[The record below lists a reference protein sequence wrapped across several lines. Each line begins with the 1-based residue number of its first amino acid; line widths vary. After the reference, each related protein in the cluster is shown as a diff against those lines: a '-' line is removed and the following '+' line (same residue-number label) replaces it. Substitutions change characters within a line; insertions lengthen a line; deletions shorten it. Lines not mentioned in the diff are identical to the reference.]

1 MFETV
6 PDDLSNSAIMV
17 DYMSECKAVFF
28 TMSAFLDSPMENG
41 DEWGMMPYIGED
53 GSKNIYMY
61 SSTSYKIAFVNNGY
75 TEEVKTAYGAV
86 TEVGS
91 LKDFVR
97 NWLTE
102 QGTVSPDKIIWE

>member
-1 MFETV
+1 GDGEYTV
-6 PDDLSNSAIMV
+6 MTMTGA
-17 DYMSECKAVFF
+17 EAKAVVE
-28 TMSAFLDSPMENG
+28 AGLDWFG
-41 DEWGMMPYIGED
+41 DGDNLPYLLVTKGDVELED
-53 GSKNIYMY
+53 E
-61 SSTSYKIAFVNNGY
+61 TTYKIAFVNNGY

-86 TEVGS
+86 NEVGS